1 MQDEQIIAP
10 YPVVQLAHPGSHCRL
25 QLFPPELAYPVLHVT
40 VVQPPKAEQEQYPFE
55 ID

>member
-1 MQDEQIIAP
+1 M
-10 YPVVQLAHPGSHCRL
+10 QLAHPGSHCRL